1 MEFSS
6 PYLLLNVVIFA
17 AGLAVLIKGSDW
29 FIEAAA
35 GIARKYNVSEL
46 TVGLTLVS
54 IGTSLPE
61 WASSLYAAFAN
72 HPEFIVG
79 NIVGSITTNITL
91 VLGTGV
97 VLCGCLCFSRKLLTR
112 DVLIMFGMFLLT
124 AALVFAYKLFGGAY
138 GIGRIGGG
146 ILTAIAVWYCWHLF
160 RQPDPETV
168 ESELAEVRKLAE
180 ATREMSFVN
189 CFGLLLLGL
198 SLVILGSMAMLD
210 TVVWS
215 AVKLGIPTIVISMTV
230 VAFGT
235 SVPELAVTIAG
246 VVKKCHDM
254 ALGNIIGSN
263 TFNILLIFGT
273 CSLVRP
279 IDFGGREGIVNLGIM
294 LASGVALLALMY
306 FAGSR
311 LKRGGGLLLLALYLV
326 FLGYNCRHFFGVS

>member
-1 MEFSS
+1 MEFNT
-6 PYLLLNVVIFA
+6 PYLLLNVVIFI

-46 TVGLTLVS
+46 TIGLTLVS
-54 IGTSLPE
+54 IGTALPE

-91 VLGTGV
+91 ILGIGV
-97 VLCGCLCFSRKLLTR
+97 VFCGCLFFSRKLLTR
-112 DVLIMFGMFLLT
+112 DVLIMFGVFLLT
-124 AALVFAYKLFGGAY
+124 AALVFAYKIFSGTY
-138 GIGRIGGG
+138 QIGRIGGG

-160 RQPDPETV
+160 RQPEQET
-168 ESELAEVRKLAE
+168 SECELEEAHRLAE
-180 ATREMSFVN
+180 ATRNMSFVK
-189 CFGLLLLGL
+189 CFGLLFLGL
-198 SLVILGSMAMLD
+198 VMVVLGSKAMLD

-215 AVKLGIPTIVISMTV
+215 AAKLGVPTIVISMTV
-230 VAFGT
+230 VAFGS

-246 VVKKCHDM
+246 VTKKCHDM
-254 ALGNIIGSN
+254 ALGNVIGSN

-279 IDFGGREGIVNLGIM
+279 VSFGSTGAGMVNLGIM
-294 LASGVALLALMY
+294 LVAGAALVALMY
-306 FAGSR
+306 VCRDR
-311 LKRGGGLLLLALYLV
+311 LKRSGGILLLTMYAV
-326 FLGYNCRHFFGVS
+326 FLAYNCRHFFGA